1 MTSKLTPME
10 RALLDTLDQMNAAA
24 EARVSALSAQIANLT
39 RQLHQ
44 HEKSVAALLSLLKP
58 FLAKPSSD
66 T

>member
-10 RALLDTLDQMNAAA
+10 RALLDTLDQMTTAAQ
-24 EARVSALSAQIANLT
+24 ARDTALSAQIANLT
-39 RQLHQ
+39 RQLQQ